1 MASIASRATLVMLLA
16 VASSYAAEQPYPTRP
31 VRIIAAPVGTTSD
44 LLSRHLAQRLTE
56 SWGKTVIVENRAG
69 AAVGANIRA
78 TLGATPDGY
87 TFVMGETN
95 NLALAPVVYDKP
107 PYDPLKDLT
116 PVMIVMRVPIVLLT
130 HPSLPVA
137 NLRELIGYAKQRPG
151 KLSWGSSGAGG
162 LGHLLHAL
170 LTQSAGVDVL
180 HVPYKG
186 AAAAMLAVMSGET
199 QMSSGAASTAM
210 PQMKSGKVKA
220 LAVTSAKRSP
230 VLPDV
235 PTAVESGLPG
245 LEATV
250 WFALAAPARTPP
262 VIVAKVNRDV
272 TSLLNASDFRERWL
286 SQAAETSPSTPD
298 ELAVLMRAE
307 IAKWGKVVKAAG
319 IRID

>member
-1 MASIASRATLVMLLA
+1 MASITRRAMLVMLLA

-31 VRIIAAPVGTTSD
+31 VRIIASAVGTTSD

-56 SWGKTVIVENRAG
+56 NWGKTVIVDNRVGVAT
-69 AAVGANIRA
+69 GANIRA
-78 TLGATPDGY
+78 TVGATPDGH

-95 NLALAPVVYDKP
+95 NLTLAPVVYDKP
-107 PYDPLKDLT
+107 PYDPLKDLA

-130 HPSLPVA
+130 HPSLPVS
-137 NLRELIGYAKQRPG
+137 NLRELVAYAKQRPG
-151 KLSWGSSGAGG
+151 KLSWASSAAGG
-162 LGHLLHAL
+162 SGHLIQAL
-170 LTQSAGVDVL
+170 LTQSTGVDIL

-210 PQMKSGKVKA
+210 AQVKAGKVKA

-235 PTAVESGLPG
+235 PTAAESGLPG

-250 WFALAAPARTPP
+250 WFALAAPARTPLA
-262 VIVAKVNRDV
+262 IVTRVNRDV
-272 TSLLNASDFRERWL
+272 TSLLNAPDFQERWL
-286 SQAAETSPSTPD
+286 SQAAEISPSTPD
-298 ELAVLMRAE
+298 ELTTLMRAE
-307 IAKWGKVVKAAG
+307 ITKWGKVVKAAG
-319 IRID
+319 IRIE